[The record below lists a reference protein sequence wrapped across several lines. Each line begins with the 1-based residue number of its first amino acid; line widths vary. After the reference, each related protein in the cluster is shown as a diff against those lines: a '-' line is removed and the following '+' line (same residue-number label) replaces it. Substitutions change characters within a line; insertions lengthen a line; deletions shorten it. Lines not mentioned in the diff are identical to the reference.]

1 MTTQNDGNGR
11 PTKSDLHTMQY
22 DLTRAI
28 QDTKDA
34 ILFEITTMKVDIAA
48 TKTLVDRNCR
58 DLQKAEDERDEIK
71 KEITNLQQSDKRWG
85 IIGTAIASGI
95 ASLVGFFSK

>member
-1 MTTQNDGNGR
+1 MTTQDGNGR
-11 PTKSDLHTMQY
+11 PTKSDLHAMQY

-28 QDTKDA
+28 HDTKDA
-34 ILFEITTMKVDIAA
+34 ILSEMNAMKVEFAA
-48 TKTLVDRNCR
+48 TKTVVDRNCR
-58 DLQKAEDERDEIK
+58 DLQKAENERDEIK
-71 KEITNLQQSDKRWG
+71 KEISNLQQSDKRWG